1 VVRTSAHPRLVAL
14 FAALGLMLCAA
25 GAAAAGYDDNAAS
38 NAISSAMNDD
48 YASANYA
55 EAKKKFDEVLD
66 KCSKKAARCSAG
78 VRAQAYV
85 GLGMVSSQLGKVDE
99 AKANFTK
106 ALQEDPAAKLPSSG
120 TSPNIRAQF
129 ADAQKA
135 IPQPAP
141 APADAP
147 ATDDA
152 PAAPAAGG
160 KIPGWNSPE
169 AFALAG
175 EALKAGLAGN
185 FDECIEKDNASL
197 KLEEQPGTRLH
208 LTSCE
213 TKAGKLLSA
222 LTDAQ
227 KALKDGIAKRNGPVM
242 DIAKKKVQDLLPRIP
257 HVTFEPPA
265 GVEDLKVVFDDRE
278 VKGDIRKKFSIDPGK
293 HTVKAEGVQNGVPLG
308 YEETFDVKEGDLLTV
323 QLTLKSQAP
332 EFLTQGQMQ
341 CMASA
346 KSQED
351 VQKCLPDKSQNLVI
365 RAGTEMA
372 AYSDTNHVY
381 IFSPSINGSVTSP
394 TSGWNVAGSFL
405 VDFVTAA
412 SPDIVSEASSH
423 YVEKRYA
430 GSLSGGYKPGLY
442 GVSAY
447 ANVSDEPDYLSLT
460 AGGAV
465 VADLHDKLI
474 TPRLAYSH
482 SDDTI
487 GRSDT
492 PFSVFHNKLYTNGF
506 DGSVSLV
513 LSPTSV
519 MVAGIS
525 LTTERGDQSKP
536 YRYIPMFTSAI
547 AQKVPAGVPVDVVNF
562 YRLPMRPVEQLPTE
576 RDRYAFA
583 IRFNHRFP
591 TATLRLEE
599 RLYADSWLTKATST
613 DIRFIQD
620 MGRYL
625 RVWPH
630 VRLHGQSAAGFYQLA
645 YTAIIDSVGK
655 IIVPTYRS
663 DDRELGPLVT
673 GTLGAGGR
681 IALGK
686 AEGNTSYGITVTGDL
701 MYTRFFEALFVTT
714 RTAVYGALG
723 FDAEFQ

>member
-1 VVRTSAHPRLVAL
+1 MVRTSAHPRLVAL
-14 FAALGLMLCAA
+14 FAALALMLCAA

-38 NAISSAMNDD
+38 NAISSAMNDN

-66 KCSKKAARCSAG
+66 KCSKKSARCSG
-78 VRAQAYV
+78 SSRAQAYV

-106 ALQEDPAAKLPSSG
+106 ALQEDPGAKLPSSG

-147 ATDDA
+147 AADEA
-152 PAAPAAGG
+152 PAPAAGG

-185 FDECIEKDNASL
+185 FEECIEKDTASL

-257 HVTFEPPA
+257 HVTFDPPA

-278 VKGDIRKKFSIDPGK
+278 VKGDLHKKFSIDPGK

-351 VQKCLPDKSQNLVI
+351 VQKCLPENSKNLVI
-365 RAGTEMA
+365 HAGTELA

-381 IFSPSINGSVTSP
+381 VFSPSINGSILSP

-442 GVSAY
+442 GVSAF

-465 VADLHDKLI
+465 VADMHDKLI

-519 MVAGIS
+519 LVAGVS

-547 AQKVPAGVPVDVVNF
+547 ASKVPAGVPVDVVNF
-562 YRLPMRPVEQLPTE
+562 YRLPFRPVEQLPTE

-591 TATLRLEE
+591 NATLRLEE

-630 VRLHGQSAAGFYQLA
+630 VRLHGQTAAGFYQLA

>member
-1 VVRTSAHPRLVAL
+1 VVRLCAHPRLVAV
-14 FAALGLMLCAA
+14 FAAIAVLLCAA
-25 GAAAAGYDDNAAS
+25 AANAAPYDDAAASAAVQ
-38 NAISSAMNDD
+38 SALNED
-48 YASANYA
+48 YSSANYA
-55 EAKKKFDEVLD
+55 QAKHKFEDVLD
-66 KCSKKAARCSAG
+66 KCSKRSSKCSG
-78 VRAQAYV
+78 SSQAQAYI

-106 ALQEDPAAKLPSSG
+106 ALQADPSAKLPTSG
-120 TSPNIRAQF
+120 ASPNIRAQF

-135 IPQPAP
+135 VPQPAP
-141 APADAP
+141 ADVPADDTAAAP
-147 ATDDA
+147 A
-152 PAAPAAGG
+152 PAAAGG

-169 AFALAG
+169 AFAFAS

-213 TKAGKLLSA
+213 VKAGKLLSA

-242 DIAKKKVQDLLPRIP
+242 DIAKKKVQDILPKIP
-257 HVTFEPPA
+257 HVTFEPPT
-265 GVEDLKVVFDDRE
+265 GVDDLKVVFDDRE
-278 VKGDIRKKFSIDPGK
+278 VKGDLHKKFSIDPGK
-293 HTVKAEGVQNGVPLG
+293 HTVKAEGTQNGVPLG

-323 QLTLKSQAP
+323 HLTLKSQAP

-351 VQKCLPDKSQNLVI
+351 VQKCLPENSKNLVI
-365 RAGTEMA
+365 HAGTEIS
-372 AYSDTNHVY
+372 AYSDTNHVN
-381 IFSPSINGSVTSP
+381 IFSPSVNGSITSP

-423 YVEKRYA
+423 YVERRYA

-442 GVSAY
+442 GVSAF
-447 ANVSDEPDYLSLT
+447 ANISSEPDYLSIT

-465 VADLHDKLI
+465 LADLHDKLI
-474 TPRLAYSH
+474 TPRLGYSH

-492 PFSVFHNKLYTNGF
+492 PFNVFHNKLYTNDF
-506 DGSVSLV
+506 DASVSFV

-519 MVAGIS
+519 MVVGAS

-547 AQKVPAGVPVDVVNF
+547 AQRVPSGVPVDVVNF
-562 YRLPMRPVEQLPTE
+562 YRLPFRPVEQLPTE
-576 RDRYAFA
+576 RDRYALA
-583 IRFNHRFP
+583 VRFNHRFP
-591 TATLRLEE
+591 SATLRMEQ
-599 RLYADSWLTKATST
+599 RLYDDSWMTKATST
-613 DIRFIQD
+613 DFRYIQD
-620 MGRYL
+620 LGRYL

-630 VRLHGQSAAGFYQLA
+630 GRLHAQTAANFYQLA
-645 YTAIIDSVGK
+645 YTAIIDSQGK

-673 GTLGAGGR
+673 VTAGGGAR
-681 IALGK
+681 VALGK
-686 AEGNTSYGITVTGDL
+686 AEGNTQFGLTVTGDL